1 MEIIELCFR
10 GHSVFMSKNELIEL
24 VDDDWFLSTL
34 LTTNFQKFCRT
45 NNENDN
51 ENDTDKIVL
60 NEDKNTAMSL
70 IDTLRYN
77 TLIVLPNVSLDYM
90 LALSEKWCL
99 PDDLNRM
106 IKDKIQLDNYN
117 NNHPPKLIDK
127 LFFKCIN
134 CETGFKLSNNQFNSC
149 LFHSKVYNQQ
159 AQEYL
164 CCGKDRTFLGCR
176 RGYHAINHYD
186 LHQILQYDKKENE

>member
-90 LALSEKWCL
+90 LALSEKW
-99 PDDLNRM
+99 
-106 IKDKIQLDNYN
+106 
-117 NNHPPKLIDK
+117 
-127 LFFKCIN
+127 
-134 CETGFKLSNNQFNSC
+134 
-149 LFHSKVYNQQ
+149 
-159 AQEYL
+159 
-164 CCGKDRTFLGCR
+164 
-176 RGYHAINHYD
+176 
-186 LHQILQYDKKENE
+186 